1 MHPMSPNRPRIG
13 RVPAPAV
20 NGFGAVVIAC
30 GPSRPVRTAHP
41 MALGMALT
49 HMARGFNEPEV
60 FAFRRIN
67 QGADNLARRAGR
79 TSHPMRSGL
88 ATYRAGFMEPTL
100 TRLVSLSNA
109 FTHPMRG
116 GMARTSLQRLGL
128 L

>member
-1 MHPMSPNRPRIG
+1 MNE
-13 RVPAPAV
+13 
-20 NGFGAVVIAC
+20 
-30 GPSRPVRTAHP
+30 RT
-41 MALGMALT
+41 GT
-49 HMARGFNEPEV
+49 FS
-60 FAFRRIN
+60 FRETN
-67 QGADNLARRAGR
+67 QATDNLARRAGR

-88 ATYRAGFMEPTL
+88 ATYRAGFMDDPTR